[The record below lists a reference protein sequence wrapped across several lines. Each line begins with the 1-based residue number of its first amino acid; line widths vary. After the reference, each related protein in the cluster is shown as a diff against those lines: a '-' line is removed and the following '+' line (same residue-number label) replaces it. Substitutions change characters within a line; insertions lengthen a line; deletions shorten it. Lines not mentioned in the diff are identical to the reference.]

1 MPMSRHPRKSQFQRP
16 FCVSWEKPS
25 RLLDVFDQGKRKVIT
40 RVKRVGR
47 LDEPPFPDM
56 SKVEMFVSTASKLPR
71 KVDLIPVRP
80 SKKRKGMLEGRTH
93 SLCSLWGWT
102 GRAKP

>member
-1 MPMSRHPRKSQFQRP
+1 MPMSRHPRKSQFHRP
-16 FCVSWEKPS
+16 FCFSWEKPS
-25 RLLDVFDQGKRKVIT
+25 CLLDVFDLPGEEKGHHHQESG
-40 RVKRVGR
+40 VKRVGR

-80 SKKRKGMLEGRTH
+80 SKRKGRK
-93 SLCSLWGWT
+93 
-102 GRAKP
+102 A